1 MQKLWTRCIY
11 DLVPPLKPGHFIL
24 DTVVNIEKER
34 GIMCESCGYIYPMD
48 RQEYKEARDKV
59 KKAIDK

>member
-1 MQKLWTRCIY
+1 MTLCRHLNQGTLFWI
-11 DLVPPLKPGHFIL
+11 P
-24 DTVVNIEKER
+24 VVNIEKER
-34 GIMCESCGYIYPMD
+34 GIMCESCGYIYSMD